1 MLNGYIGCK
10 YSLLRCIELIW
21 RQNINNGVD
30 ILTHA
35 HTIYLDYNKYQP
47 GHDDIFSNRPL
58 HNMPIGKHEFR
69 LCGGLIKNEQS
80 I

>member
-1 MLNGYIGCK
+1 MLNGYIGYK

-47 GHDDIFSNRPL
+47 GHDETF
-58 HNMPIGKHEFR
+58 F
-69 LCGGLIKNEQS
+69 QQTVT
-80 I
+80 